1 MKKKISQ
8 NSIVLMLKSFIS
20 CTLFFL
26 LFFLMSKINVL
37 IKDFLCLSL
46 KKKDLFRYDS
56 SHKTLETLYTT

>member
-26 LFFLMSKINVL
+26 LLFLMSKINVL

-46 KKKDLFRYDS
+46 QKKDLFRYDS